1 MMERTIYASCPVCW
15 APGMQTEQDWKDFAQ
30 GKKEI
35 ERTAEAPK
43 LEFTTPLFR
52 RRLGQLCRMTVQV
65 VHDSIERFG
74 IKDLPILFTS
84 VYGEINREF
93 TIDRSV
99 ITEGSVM
106 PAAFSLSTFNA
117 PVALATI
124 AMATLQCG
132 IKSGYEVVFPSRGN
146 FSYALQAAEASVFG
160 GKQDKILFVY
170 GDELFPQEYDSIKSV
185 KEGNI
190 PIPNIPLA
198 FALVIGR
205 SPLENCSGAKFNSK
219 DFTSKKTPLVFL
231 KMLLNANR

>member
-15 APGMQTEQDWKDFAQ
+15 APGMQTEEDWKNFAQ
-30 GKKEI
+30 GKKDI
-35 ERTAEAPK
+35 ERTSEAPK

-74 IKDLPILFTS
+74 LKDLPILFTS

-117 PVALATI
+117 PIAL
-124 AMATLQCG
+124 ATLQCG
-132 IKSGYEVVFPSRGN
+132 IKSGYEVVFPSKGN

-160 GKQDKILFVY
+160 GKNDRILFVY
-170 GDELFPQEYDSIKSV
+170 GDELFPKEYDSIKSV

-190 PIPNIPLA
+190 HIPNIPLA
-198 FALVIGR
+198 FALVIGN
-205 SPLENCSGAKFNSK
+205 SPLENCSGAKFNSA
-219 DFTSKKTPLVFL
+219 DFTSKSTPIDFL

>member
-15 APGMQTEQDWKDFAQ
+15 APGMQTEGDWKNFAQ
-30 GKKEI
+30 GKKDI
-35 ERTAEAPK
+35 ERTSEAPK

-74 IKDLPILFTS
+74 LKNLPILFTS

-117 PVALATI
+117 PIAL
-124 AMATLQCG
+124 ATLQCG
-132 IKSGYEVVFPSRGN
+132 IKSGYEVVFPSKGN

-160 GKQDKILFVY
+160 GKNDRILFVY
-170 GDELFPQEYDSIKSV
+170 GEELFPKEYDSIKSV

-190 PIPNIPLA
+190 HIPNIPLA
-198 FALVIGR
+198 FALVIGN
-205 SPLENCSGAKFNSK
+205 SPLENCSGAKFNSA
-219 DFTSKKTPLVFL
+219 DFTSKSTPIDFL

>member
-15 APGMQTEQDWKDFAQ
+15 APGMQTEEDWKNFAQ
-30 GKKEI
+30 GKKDI
-35 ERTAEAPK
+35 EHTSEAPK

-74 IKDLPILFTS
+74 LKDLPILFTS

-117 PVALATI
+117 PIAL
-124 AMATLQCG
+124 ATLQCG
-132 IKSGYEVVFPSRGN
+132 IKSGYEVVFPSKGN

-160 GKQDKILFVY
+160 GKNDRILFVY
-170 GDELFPQEYDSIKSV
+170 GDELFPKEYDSIKSV

-190 PIPNIPLA
+190 HIPNIPLA
-198 FALVIGR
+198 FALVIGN
-205 SPLENCSGAKFNSK
+205 SPLENCSGAKFNSA
-219 DFTSKKTPLVFL
+219 DFTSKSTPIDFL

>member
-15 APGMQTEQDWKDFAQ
+15 APGMQTEEDWKNFAQ
-30 GKKEI
+30 GKKDI
-35 ERTAEAPK
+35 ERTSEAPK

-52 RRLGQLCRMTVQV
+52 RRLGQLCRMIVQV

-74 IKDLPILFTS
+74 LKDLPILFTS

-117 PVALATI
+117 PIAL
-124 AMATLQCG
+124 ATLQCG
-132 IKSGYEVVFPSRGN
+132 IKSGYEVVFPSKGN

-160 GKQDKILFVY
+160 GKNDRILFVY
-170 GDELFPQEYDSIKSV
+170 GDELFPKEYDSIKSV

-190 PIPNIPLA
+190 HIPNIPLA
-198 FALVIGR
+198 FALVIGN
-205 SPLENCSGAKFNSK
+205 SPLENCSGAKFNSA
-219 DFTSKKTPLVFL
+219 DFTSKSTPIDFL

>member
-15 APGMQTEQDWKDFAQ
+15 APGMQTEEDWKNFAQ
-30 GKKEI
+30 GKKDI
-35 ERTAEAPK
+35 ERTSEAPK

-74 IKDLPILFTS
+74 LKDLPILFTS

-117 PVALATI
+117 PIAL
-124 AMATLQCG
+124 ATLQCG
-132 IKSGYEVVFPSRGN
+132 IKSGYEVVFPSKGN

-160 GKQDKILFVY
+160 GKNDRILFVY
-170 GDELFPQEYDSIKSV
+170 GDELFPKEYDSIKSV

-190 PIPNIPLA
+190 HIPNIPLA
-198 FALVIGR
+198 FALVIGN
-205 SPLENCSGAKFNSK
+205 SPLENCSGAKFNSA
-219 DFTSKKTPLVFL
+219 DFTSKSTPIDFF
-231 KMLLNANR
+231 KMLLNSNR

>member
-1 MMERTIYASCPVCW
+1 MERTIYASCPVCW
-15 APGMQTEQDWKDFAQ
+15 APGMQTEEDWKNFAQ

-35 ERTAEAPK
+35 ERTQEAPK

-74 IKDLPILFTS
+74 CKDLPILFTS

-99 ITEGSVM
+99 ITEGAVM

-117 PVALATI
+117 PIAL
-124 AMATLQCG
+124 ATLQCG
-132 IKSGYEVVFPSRGN
+132 IKSGYEVVFPSKGN

-160 GKQDKILFVY
+160 GKKDKILFVY
-170 GDELFPQEYDSIKSV
+170 GDELFPPEYDSIQSV
-185 KEGNI
+185 KEVNI

-198 FALVIGR
+198 FAVLL
-205 SPLENCSGAKFNSK
+205 SSKEPDDFPHSKFSQADFCSKRNPI
-219 DFTSKKTPLVFL
+219 DFL
-231 KMLLNANR
+231 KMLLNANG